1 METKKDYVVY
11 TISLQGKVMYVGSTK
26 DFERRKKEHLQQKDY
41 SSIPTDID
49 PSTVTIEIVKVW
61 KSEKAMLN
69 SEGRLIKKY
78 DTIKNGWNRVNS
90 GLGIDTD
97 NMKEYQ
103 AEWSRRYRYGNKE
116 WLEHRKASA
125 KKYRD
130 THKEQV
136 REYYKR
142 WYEKHNEYMK
152 VYMRSYNKEKKKE
165 YYRRWYEK
173 HKKNKIAD

>member
-1 METKKDYVVY
+1 MLLNVKTVRIMQKDKDYVVY
-11 TISLQGKVMYVGSTK
+11 TISLQGKVMYVGSTNN
-26 DFERRKKEHLQQKDY
+26 FERRKAEHLSKSK
-41 SSIPTDID
+41 SSAIPDD
-49 PSTVTIEIVKVW
+49 VDASMVTIEIVRHW

-90 GLGIDTD
+90 ALGIDTD

-103 AEWSRRYRYGNKE
+103 AEWSRRFRYGNKK

-136 REYYKR
+136 RE
-142 WYEKHNEYMK
+142 
-152 VYMRSYNKEKKKE
+152 S
-165 YYRRWYEK
+165 YRRWYEK
-173 HKKNKIAD
+173 HKKKAE